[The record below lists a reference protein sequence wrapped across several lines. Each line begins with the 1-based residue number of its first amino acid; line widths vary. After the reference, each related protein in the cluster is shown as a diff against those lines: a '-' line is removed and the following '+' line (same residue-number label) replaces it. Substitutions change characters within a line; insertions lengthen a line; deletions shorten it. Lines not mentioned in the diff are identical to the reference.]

1 MGGVEAEA
9 RWNIIQRVKRVLH
22 TEKLE
27 IGYENG
33 KPARKVVSRDL
44 DLELRQG
51 EFVCLVGPNGAGKS
65 TLLRTLTGL
74 LPALSG
80 EINLDDKPISSY
92 SRKELAQQ
100 LSVVL
105 TTPIE
110 VGAMTVRELVS
121 MGRFPYT
128 GLFDR
133 MSDHDWHVVDEA
145 LEMVGIKGFG
155 ERMVHKLSDGERQRV
170 MIARA
175 LAQEPQVLVLD
186 EPTAYLDLPGRVAVM
201 SLLHELARDHGK
213 TILTSTHDLDQ
224 ALRIADKLW
233 VMSLNGSISSGAP
246 EDLALS
252 GEFQRVFAGDRVQ
265 FDAVQGHFSLKE
277 ENESVA
283 LLEGEGLARLW
294 TERALKRLGY
304 RVDLDYQGQEEPLRV
319 AVFDGEDGLHWLIAT
334 EDGHEAFSSLGEMAD
349 FIKKNRVL
357 KA

>member
-1 MGGVEAEA
+1 MISSDL
-9 RWNIIQRVKRVLH
+9 NI
-22 TEKLE
+22 
-27 IGYENG
+27 
-33 KPARKVVSRDL
+33 
-44 DLELRQG
+44 ELQQG

-74 LPALSG
+74 LPVLAG
-80 EINLDDKPISSY
+80 EIFLDDKSISRF
-92 SRKELAQQ
+92 SRKELAQR
-100 LSVVL
+100 LGVVL
-105 TTPIE
+105 TTPVE

-133 MSDHDWHVVDEA
+133 MCDHDWRIVDEA
-145 LEMVGIKGFG
+145 LDMVSAKRFG
-155 ERMVHKLSDGERQRV
+155 DRMVHKLSDGERQRV

-224 ALRIADKLW
+224 ALRSADKLW
-233 VMSLNGSISSGAP
+233 VMAPNGKVTCGAP

-252 GEFQRVFAGDRVQ
+252 GEFQRVFDGERVR
-265 FDAVQGHFSLKE
+265 FDAVQGLFALKE
-277 ENESVA
+277 ENGGVA
-283 LLEGEGLARLW
+283 LLEGEGEARLW

-304 RVDLDYQGQEEPLRV
+304 RVDLDYQGQKEPLRV
-319 AVFDGEDGLHWLIAT
+319 AVFSGEDGLQWLIAT
-334 EDGHEAFSSLGEMAD
+334 ENGHESFASLGEMAEY
-349 FIKKNRVL
+349 IKNS
-357 KA
+357 A

>member
-1 MGGVEAEA
+1 MISSDL
-9 RWNIIQRVKRVLH
+9 NI
-22 TEKLE
+22 
-27 IGYENG
+27 
-33 KPARKVVSRDL
+33 
-44 DLELRQG
+44 ELQQG

-74 LPALSG
+74 LPVLAG
-80 EINLDDKPISSY
+80 EIFLDDKSISRF
-92 SRKELAQQ
+92 SRKELAQR
-100 LSVVL
+100 LGVVL
-105 TTPIE
+105 TTPVE

-133 MSDHDWHVVDEA
+133 MCDHDWRIVDEA
-145 LEMVGIKGFG
+145 LDMVSAKRFG
-155 ERMVHKLSDGERQRV
+155 DRMVHKLSDGERQRV

-224 ALRIADKLW
+224 ALRSADKLW
-233 VMSLNGSISSGAP
+233 VMAPNGKVTCGAP

-252 GEFQRVFAGDRVQ
+252 GDFQRVFDGERVR
-265 FDAVQGHFSLKE
+265 FDAVQGLFALKE
-277 ENESVA
+277 ENEGVA
-283 LLEGEGLARLW
+283 LLEGEGEARLW

-304 RVDLDYQGQEEPLRV
+304 RVDLDYQGQKEPLRL
-319 AVFDGEDGLHWLIAT
+319 AVFSGEDGLQWLIAT
-334 EDGHEAFSSLGEMAD
+334 EDGHEVFTSIGEMSEY
-349 FIKKNRVL
+349 IKNG
-357 KA
+357 A

>member
-1 MGGVEAEA
+1 MGGVKAEA
-9 RWNIIQRVKRVLH
+9 RWNIIHGVKRALR
-22 TEKLE
+22 TEELE

-33 KPARKVVSRDL
+33 KPARKVISSGL
-44 DLELRQG
+44 NLELRQG

-74 LPALSG
+74 LPALAG
-80 EINLDDKPISSY
+80 EIYLDNKPISRF
-92 SRKELAQQ
+92 SRKELAQK
-100 LSVVL
+100 LGVVL
-105 TTPIE
+105 TTPVE

-133 MSDHDWHVVDEA
+133 MSDHDWHVVDAA
-145 LEMVGIKGFG
+145 LVMVGIKDFG
-155 ERMVHKLSDGERQRV
+155 NRMVHKLSDGERQRV

-224 ALRIADKLW
+224 ALRSADKLW
-233 VMSLNGSISSGAP
+233 VMAPNGKVTCGAP

-252 GEFQRVFAGDRVQ
+252 GEFQLAFDGDRVR
-265 FDAVQGHFSLKE
+265 FDSIQGLFSQKE
-277 ENESVA
+277 ENEGVA
-283 LLEGEGLARLW
+283 LLEGEGEARLW

-304 RVDLDYQGQEEPLRV
+304 RVDLDYQGEKEPLRV
-319 AVFDGEDGLHWLIAT
+319 AVFSGEDGLHWLIAT
-334 EDGHEAFSSLGEMAD
+334 DDGHVSFDSLGEMSEY
-349 FIKKNRVL
+349 IKNSV
-357 KA
+357 

>member
-1 MGGVEAEA
+1 M
-9 RWNIIQRVKRVLH
+9 RVLH

-33 KPARKVVSRDL
+33 KPARKVISSDL
-44 DLELRQG
+44 NLELQQG

-74 LPALSG
+74 LPALAG
-80 EINLDDKPISSY
+80 EIYLDDKPISRF
-92 SRKELAQQ
+92 SRKELAQK
-100 LSVVL
+100 LGVVL
-105 TTPIE
+105 TTPVE

-133 MSDHDWHVVDEA
+133 MNDHDMHVVDEA
-145 LEMVGIKGFG
+145 LDMVGAKRFG
-155 ERMVHKLSDGERQRV
+155 NRMVHKLSDGERQRV

-224 ALRIADKLW
+224 ALRSADKLW
-233 VMSLNGSISSGAP
+233 VMAPNGKVTCGAP

-252 GEFQRVFAGDRVQ
+252 GEFQRVFDGERVR
-265 FDAVQGHFSLKE
+265 FDSVQGLFSLKE
-277 ENESVA
+277 ENEGVA
-283 LLEGEGLARLW
+283 LLEGEGEARLW

-304 RVDLDYQGQEEPLRV
+304 RVDLDYQGQKEPLRV
-319 AVFDGEDGLHWLIAT
+319 AVFSGEDSLQWLIAT
-334 EDGHEAFSSLGEMAD
+334 EDGHEVFTSIGEMSEY
-349 FIKKNRVL
+349 IKNS
-357 KA
+357 A